1 MSRLSFFL
9 KFYQTCKLKFFILVL
24 IFAFAGSI
32 LSCSLLVQRN
42 NKVYGKAQIENIV
55 GENLIEGDEEQEE
68 YDLLFG
74 TMEKVMTLF
83 SLGSILIVVWG
94 CTSILFFQNISMEK
108 SHAMLRI
115 FGMQKKDIFVK
126 ALVEGLGF
134 GLLGGLVGDA
144 GGYVLFFHLSKKLC
158 GIDVSMSKSKEM
170 LLVFPVVLFVLVI
183 IAFFASLISGLFI
196 YEKPVTVMLYKRG
209 AKKDKQTYLR
219 YGILEFI
226 ILYSVTL
233 GLFFKNKSYINGML
247 ILCSIIFSLLFGVFH
262 FMFQGQ
268 GRKREKGTKPLD
280 QIWSLSYRFLC
291 TRKRR
296 DALLASTI
304 SVGAVIICIVLNVVF
319 NFSGILRDAYR
330 DNMGYST
337 AVWMENSLDEEG
349 RIQSIL
355 DENGYGYT
363 MVYSK
368 LMKYNELSGFPLDDN
383 YFWAMIINRKT
394 DSNIHFKVAEGT
406 FAAENRFAGICG
418 LKFGQKSSLFGRE
431 LTYSDI
437 ITDSQWL
444 SQINYSIKV
453 NREDWEL
460 NLDESFHTCF
470 LMDIDRAAEEKLET
484 LLSQE
489 SCSVNTASALVDELS
504 EILSDYLSVV
514 SLVGLMLILVT
525 GTFFYS
531 MVRSDLLARKKE
543 LYLYQIYG
551 ASRKKAF
558 WVVYLEYLMIAWIA
572 SFCVVFVTM
581 VLGESIFYFML
592 KRHYP
597 LSIPVVFITSFVVT
611 LFVLFCCMAAQWINF
626 VSGNMEIIRDE

>member
-209 AKKDKQTYLR
+209 EKK
-219 YGILEFI
+219 
-226 ILYSVTL
+226 
-233 GLFFKNKSYINGML
+233 GM
-247 ILCSIIFSLLFGVFH
+247 
-262 FMFQGQ
+262 
-268 GRKREKGTKPLD
+268 
-280 QIWSLSYRFLC
+280 
-291 TRKRR
+291 
-296 DALLASTI
+296 
-304 SVGAVIICIVLNVVF
+304 
-319 NFSGILRDAYR
+319 
-330 DNMGYST
+330 
-337 AVWMENSLDEEG
+337 
-349 RIQSIL
+349 
-355 DENGYGYT
+355 
-363 MVYSK
+363 
-368 LMKYNELSGFPLDDN
+368 
-383 YFWAMIINRKT
+383 
-394 DSNIHFKVAEGT
+394 
-406 FAAENRFAGICG
+406 
-418 LKFGQKSSLFGRE
+418 
-431 LTYSDI
+431 
-437 ITDSQWL
+437 
-444 SQINYSIKV
+444 
-453 NREDWEL
+453 
-460 NLDESFHTCF
+460 
-470 LMDIDRAAEEKLET
+470 
-484 LLSQE
+484 
-489 SCSVNTASALVDELS
+489 
-504 EILSDYLSVV
+504 
-514 SLVGLMLILVT
+514 
-525 GTFFYS
+525 
-531 MVRSDLLARKKE
+531 
-543 LYLYQIYG
+543 
-551 ASRKKAF
+551 
-558 WVVYLEYLMIAWIA
+558 
-572 SFCVVFVTM
+572 
-581 VLGESIFYFML
+581 
-592 KRHYP
+592 
-597 LSIPVVFITSFVVT
+597 
-611 LFVLFCCMAAQWINF
+611 
-626 VSGNMEIIRDE
+626 

>member
-233 GLFFKNKSYINGML
+233 GLFFKNKSYINGM
-247 ILCSIIFSLLFGVFH
+247 
-262 FMFQGQ
+262 
-268 GRKREKGTKPLD
+268 
-280 QIWSLSYRFLC
+280 
-291 TRKRR
+291 
-296 DALLASTI
+296 
-304 SVGAVIICIVLNVVF
+304 
-319 NFSGILRDAYR
+319 
-330 DNMGYST
+330 
-337 AVWMENSLDEEG
+337 
-349 RIQSIL
+349 
-355 DENGYGYT
+355 
-363 MVYSK
+363 VYSK
-368 LMKYNELSGFPLDDN
+368 LMKYNELNGFPLDDN

-531 MVRSDLLARKKE
+531 MVRSDLFARKKE

-597 LSIPVVFITSFVVT
+597 LSIPVVLITSFVVT